1 MNILKII
8 NKITV
13 ITVSFVILSAFQI
26 NSADIYY
33 YKDKD
38 GVIHFTNVP
47 DSSEYSLFIRG
58 SVKRNKISSSHKKYS
73 TKKYDRHIYT
83 ASRKYGVEFPLIKA
97 VIRAESAFN
106 PVAVSPKGA
115 RGLMQIMPQ
124 NFSSLGVYNPFDPKQ
139 NIMGGTRYLKK
150 MLNRFGKLSL
160 ALAAY
165 NAGPTLVASNN
176 RIPHIK
182 ETQNYV
188 KRVMRFYNNYRK
200 IY

>member
-13 ITVSFVILSAFQI
+13 FTVSFVILSAFQI

-47 DSSEYSLFIRG
+47 DSSKYSIFIRG